1 MRKTKHRAKDGVP
14 EGSLLRVL
22 RKDVLSLVLSFC
34 GGEDLARLECT
45 CKAFGRKSPCTPRP
59 HAHSQGGG
67 KSLAERAA
75 EAALKRRGLEPSL
88 WARATGA
95 SSKEQLHRATSPAGR
110 LRRKPLPLDLDL
122 DGPGSPS
129 FGPSGEL
136 WLAEYHRTC
145 VTRIG
150 WTQRDQLGR
159 GTPGIR
165 VVQRHWLCAEL
176 PEGTT
181 TSGVAVS
188 ADGLRLAL
196 TVQPHYALDGS
207 GAHGILIVC
216 AATGACLA
224 KFLDG
229 FDANEDEEDEMEYP
243 SSIQWLQGGSHAGQ
257 LAIADYN
264 KGRVQIRSAETGTL
278 LRTVEVDE
286 NHCVSGVAELANDC
300 LGVVPHSS
308 DAVALVPP
316 AAAESTRLITRLGA
330 GVRWFGRDECGMP
343 IQARGVDGG
352 QTLAVSDGAHRCV
365 LFFENAVAAATGT
378 RHSPRRNSRTAP
390 VSVAI
395 DYVSG
400 AVVPKNDRQRPCSR
414 DPLWRRSR
422 VEEEEAAAAQALND
436 GSDSDDGDF
445 QPGDAQGGDDGEES
459 DVDLSDLDPDPDSD
473 AEDGWG
479 TAALLL
485 NPSSDEDII
494 IDDAEGAGQED
505 QATAAGGED
514 QSAQQAE
521 PTEEEQEE
529 QEQEEQEEEEQ
540 EEEESEDSSEDEEED
555 SDDSSDDS
563 EDSDSDDEAGTSW
576 GYWTSL
582 GFDSRRGDMVVTDG
596 AVWLS

>member
-1 MRKTKHRAKDGVP
+1 MRKTKHRAKDGAP

-45 CKAFGRKSPCTPRP
+45 CKAFGRKSP
-59 HAHSQGGG
+59 GGG

-75 EAALKRRGLEPSL
+75 EASLKRRGLEPSL

-316 AAAESTRLITRLGA
+316 AAAESTRLITRVGA

-436 GSDSDDGDF
+436 DSDSDDEDF

-529 QEQEEQEEEEQ
+529 QEQEEQQEEEQ

>member
-1 MRKTKHRAKDGVP
+1 MKDGAP
-14 EGSLLRVL
+14 AEGSLLQVL

-59 HAHSQGGG
+59 HSKSGGQ
-67 KSLAERAA
+67 SLAERAA

-145 VTRIG
+145 VTRVG
-150 WTQRDQLGR
+150 WTQCDQLSR

-207 GAHGILIVC
+207 GAHGILIIC
-216 AATGACLA
+216 ATTGACLA

-316 AAAESTRLITRLGA
+316 AAAESTRLVTRLGA

-378 RHSPRRNSRTAP
+378 RHTSAPTA
-390 VSVAI
+390 
-395 DYVSG
+395 
-400 AVVPKNDRQRPCSR
+400 
-414 DPLWRRSR
+414 
-422 VEEEEAAAAQALND
+422 
-436 GSDSDDGDF
+436 
-445 QPGDAQGGDDGEES
+445 DA
-459 DVDLSDLDPDPDSD
+459 
-473 AEDGWG
+473 
-479 TAALLL
+479 
-485 NPSSDEDII
+485 
-494 IDDAEGAGQED
+494 
-505 QATAAGGED
+505 
-514 QSAQQAE
+514 
-521 PTEEEQEE
+521 
-529 QEQEEQEEEEQ
+529 
-540 EEEESEDSSEDEEED
+540 
-555 SDDSSDDS
+555 
-563 EDSDSDDEAGTSW
+563 
-576 GYWTSL
+576 
-582 GFDSRRGDMVVTDG
+582 
-596 AVWLS
+596 

>member
-1 MRKTKHRAKDGVP
+1 
-14 EGSLLRVL
+14 
-22 RKDVLSLVLSFC
+22 
-34 GGEDLARLECT
+34 
-45 CKAFGRKSPCTPRP
+45 
-59 HAHSQGGG
+59 
-67 KSLAERAA
+67 
-75 EAALKRRGLEPSL
+75 
-88 WARATGA
+88 
-95 SSKEQLHRATSPAGR
+95 
-110 LRRKPLPLDLDL
+110 
-122 DGPGSPS
+122 
-129 FGPSGEL
+129 
-136 WLAEYHRTC
+136 
-145 VTRIG
+145 
-150 WTQRDQLGR
+150 
-159 GTPGIR
+159 
-165 VVQRHWLCAEL
+165 
-176 PEGTT
+176 
-181 TSGVAVS
+181 
-188 ADGLRLAL
+188 
-196 TVQPHYALDGS
+196 
-207 GAHGILIVC
+207 
-216 AATGACLA
+216 
-224 KFLDG
+224 
-229 FDANEDEEDEMEYP
+229 MEYP

-436 GSDSDDGDF
+436 DSDSDDEDF
-445 QPGDAQGGDDGEES
+445 QPGDAQEGGDDGEES
-459 DVDLSDLDPDPDSD
+459 DVDFSDLDPDSDSD

-485 NPSSDEDII
+485 NPSSDEEDII
-494 IDDAEGAGQED
+494 IDDAEGAGQD
-505 QATAAGGED
+505 DPAAPAAGGED
-514 QSAQQAE
+514 QPAQQAQ
-521 PTEEEQEE
+521 PA
-529 QEQEEQEEEEQ
+529 EEQEEEEDEGEEEE
-540 EEEESEDSSEDEEED
+540 EEEESEDSSEGEEED